1 MRYWKHSLSLLTGA
15 LLLPGLL
22 QAQSLSTETG
32 GLHHVLEQLYTEMLP
47 LCSGL
52 IQVAQGLAGL
62 GALWYIGSRV
72 WRHIAQAEPIDFY
85 PLLRPF
91 ALGLAIALFPAVLDL
106 LNGVMA
112 PTVAATSGMVRDSDR
127 AIRVLLQQRE
137 EALKGTDAWQ
147 MYVGEAGTG
156 DRDRWYAY
164 THDEAPPEGEGLL
177 EGIGNDVRFAMEKA
191 SYSFRNAVKEWLS
204 EVLRLLYEAAAL
216 CIDTVR
222 TFQLVVLAILGP
234 LVFGLA
240 VFDGFRHTLTVWAA
254 RYINVYL
261 WLPVANIFGAILG
274 KVQEMMLTLDISQ
287 VEEHGKTFFSP
298 TDTAYLLF
306 LVMGIVGYLTVPSV
320 ANYIVHASGGNTLLY
335 KISNLLSTTS
345 RGTAQA
351 VYAGAGTVAGGVGSA
366 VAGISHLG
374 SWQGSQGVTP
384 GSEQRPDTPSAFQ
397 HDRISGDK

>member
-1 MRYWKHSLSLLTGA
+1 MKYWKHSLILLACA

-22 QAQSLSTETG
+22 QAQGLSGETG
-32 GLHHVLEQLYTEMLP
+32 SLHQVLEQLYGEMLP

-52 IQVAQGLAGL
+52 MQVAQGIAGL

-91 ALGLAIALFPAVLDL
+91 ALGLAIVLFPAVLDL
-106 LNGVMA
+106 LNGVLS
-112 PTVAATSGMVRDSDR
+112 PTVAATSAMVGDSDK
-127 AIRVLLQQRE
+127 AIAVLLQKRE
-137 EALKGTDAWQ
+137 EALRGTAAWQ
-147 MYVGEAGTG
+147 MYVGEAGAG

-164 THDEAPPEGEGLL
+164 THEEAPAGEGLV
-177 EGIGNDVRFAMEKA
+177 EGIGNDIRFAMEKA
-191 SYSFRNAVKEWLS
+191 SYSFRNSVKEWLS

-216 CIDTVR
+216 CINTVR

-240 VFDGFRHTLTVWAA
+240 VFDGFRHTLTVWSA

-274 KVQEMMLTLDISQ
+274 KVQEMMLTLDLSQ
-287 VEEHGKTFFSP
+287 VEEAGETFFSP

-335 KISNLLSTTS
+335 KISNLFSATS
-345 RGTAQA
+345 QGTAQA
-351 VYAGAGTVAGGVGSA
+351 VYAGAATAAGGVGSTA
-366 VAGISHLG
+366 VAISHLG
-374 SWQGSQGVTP
+374 SWAGGAVSSP
-384 GSEQRPDTPSAFQ
+384 GSGQSPDAPSAFQ
-397 HDRISGDK
+397 HDRISGEK